1 MRLSHVSAILPD
13 LAEKAS
19 DSAPLPPGRRWRAD
33 CDVDIGKM
41 PILRPAL
48 AALLLAAAL
57 PSIAAASTPADGAA
71 FHLRTTD
78 LELRLAIDDGMRE
91 SPTFR
96 ALVQRLTGSDIIV
109 YVCRWHRRAGADGR
123 LTFVVGGRRLSL
135 CRGAR
140 RAQPSPPQLLAL
152 LAHELRHA
160 VEVAE
165 TPAIVDPPS
174 LAREYARLGYVSQ
187 VSGADRIAFD
197 TAAAVAAGHQV
208 LSELQGGQRRRGRR
222 TLAANAGV
230 RGQFGAGTEMNP
242 EVRTGITRWE
252 RLLPDVV

>member
-1 MRLSHVSAILPD
+1 MRLSHSQAILPD

-78 LELRLAIDDGMRE
+78 LELRLAIDDGMRQ

-96 ALVQRLTGSDIIV
+96 ALVQSLTGSDIVV
-109 YVCRWHRRAGADGR
+109 YVCRWHRRAGADGS
-123 LTFVVGGRRLSL
+123 LTFVSAAGGYRYVVVRVS
-135 CRGAR
+135 
-140 RAQPSPPQLLAL
+140 AQPSPPQLLAL

-208 LSELQGGQRRRGRR
+208 LSELQGGQRRHGRR

-242 EVRTGITRWE
+242 
-252 RLLPDVV
+252 